1 MDTNDKQNILSV
13 LILFI
18 IGSYFNFL
26 LMLSCLVSFVYIYPL
41 LNDEELLNATTPSEI
56 NRQAKKVLVIFFM
69 YVTTIVLVYTIV
81 KNICQRPLS

>member
-41 LNDEELLNATTPSEI
+41 LNDEELLNATTPSEV
-56 NRQAKKVLVIFFM
+56 NKQAKKILVIFFM

-81 KNICQRPLS
+81 KNICE

>member
-26 LMLSCLVSFVYIYPL
+26 LMLSCLVSLVYIYPL
-41 LNDEELLNATTPSEI
+41 LNDEELLNANTPSEV
-56 NRQAKKVLVIFFM
+56 NKQAKKILVIFFM

-81 KNICQRPLS
+81 KNICK

>member
-26 LMLSCLVSFVYIYPL
+26 LMLSCLVSLVYIYPL
-41 LNDEELLNATTPSEI
+41 LNDEELLNATTPSEV
-56 NRQAKKVLVIFFM
+56 NRQVKKVLVIFFM

-81 KNICQRPLS
+81 KNICK

>member
-41 LNDEELLNATTPSEI
+41 LNDEELLNATTPSEV

-81 KNICQRPLS
+81 KNICK

>member
-41 LNDEELLNATTPSEI
+41 LNDEELLNATTSSEV
-56 NRQAKKVLVIFFM
+56 NKQAKKILVIFFM

-81 KNICQRPLS
+81 KNICK

>member
-41 LNDEELLNATTPSEI
+41 LNDEELLNAATPSEI

-81 KNICQRPLS
+81 KNICK

>member
-41 LNDEELLNATTPSEI
+41 LNDEELLNATNPSEV

-81 KNICQRPLS
+81 KNICE

>member
-81 KNICQRPLS
+81 KNICQLPLS

>member
-1 MDTNDKQNILSV
+1 MNTNDKQNILSV

-41 LNDEELLNATTPSEI
+41 LNDEELLNVTTPSEV
-56 NRQAKKVLVIFFM
+56 NKQAKKILVIFFM

-81 KNICQRPLS
+81 KNICK

>member
-13 LILFI
+13 LILLI

-26 LMLSCLVSFVYIYPL
+26 LMLSCLASFVYIYPL
-41 LNDEELLNATTPSEI
+41 LNDEELLNATTPSEV

-81 KNICQRPLS
+81 KNICE